1 MNMLL
6 PDKFVRVSGA
16 KVKVVVYAIKP
27 LREDYSVSPIIV
39 SGLRDLAR
47 GSEILIEYSEDVLNE
62 VSLSEKRIEDALAV
76 TDADLLVFGSYV
88 ATQTNV
94 QPMIHIVC
102 TYGRPMEISN
112 VLPEGMNLDQAIL
125 EGDAILQMPRHVLI
139 RDVMPAMAFETLSF
153 QNRIAESIFHIAQF
167 IQAVK
172 LYKAELFKEAGQ
184 AVEAIVAQIGASE
197 DWPNYWVPFSYLHM
211 LSGLVY
217 LRLGDSQSAIYTL
230 SNAITRSSPA
240 KMRIQRCA
248 ETIIASLMPQAK
260 TETGVENSAGEPG
273 GESQTPAGENTAGA
287 GV

>member
-6 PDKFVRVSGA
+6 PDKFVRVIGA
-16 KVKVVVYAIKP
+16 KVKVFVYAINP
-27 LREDYSVSPIIV
+27 LRQDYSVSSIII

-47 GSEILIEYSEDVLNE
+47 GSDIIIDYSDDLLHEE
-62 VSLSEKRIEDALAV
+62 SLTDKRIETALAV
-76 TDADLLVFGSYV
+76 ADADLLVFGSYV

-102 TYGRPMEISN
+102 TYGRPMEPTN
-112 VLPEGMNLDQAIL
+112 VLPEGMDLDKAIL
-125 EGDAILQMPRHVLI
+125 EGDAILQMPRHVML
-139 RDVMPAMAFETLSF
+139 RDVMPVMAFESLAF
-153 QNRIAESIFHIAQF
+153 QNSLTNDIFHIAQF

-172 LYKAELFKEAGQ
+172 LYKDEKFKEAIKV
-184 AVEAIVAQIGASE
+184 VENIVAEIGPSE

-217 LRLGDSQSAIYTL
+217 LRIGDGQSAMYML

-248 ETIIASLMPQAK
+248 EAIIASLVQQQK
-260 TETGVENSAGEPG
+260 TLEEAANHPVGEAEVSSGEKPSTTGG
-273 GESQTPAGENTAGA
+273 
-287 GV
+287 